1 MKSVVATALVPA
13 DAPRD
18 ALAHALSAQLLGHTP
33 SLVMAFASI
42 ARPLASVMA
51 ELRAHFPSSLV
62 VGASTAGEIIES
74 GDAKRS
80 VSAIAIAGDF
90 EAFAVL
96 GRDLRADA
104 DACIEG
110 ILSALPTE
118 AKYHHR
124 TAILLLDPLAGVSEE
139 ATLAVGVRL
148 GPDVSLAGGAAGD
161 DLAMKETFV
170 ACGDQV
176 ASDAAVVVMLFSAK
190 PLGIGV
196 VHGHAAL
203 SGKRAQVT
211 RATGN
216 VVYELDGRPAW
227 DVWVEHTAE
236 VAGAQGIDPRNLAP
250 DEVGAYLLRFE
261 AGLETGSA
269 LKVRAPLGRGED
281 GSLSFAC
288 GIPQGAVICIT
299 ESTAERQ
306 IESARRSAR
315 DARRKLAGA
324 EPAGAV
330 VFDCICR
337 NLILGDRFGDAVRGI
352 SQELGGAPLAGFET
366 YGEIA
371 LEGGD
376 MSGFHN
382 TTTVVLAFPR

>member
-1 MKSVVATALVPA
+1 MKTVVATALVAA
-13 DAPRD
+13 DAPD
-18 ALAHALSAQLLGHTP
+18 NALAHALSARLLGHTP
-33 SLVMAFASI
+33 ALVMAFASI

-51 ELRAHFPSSLV
+51 ELRSHFPDSLV
-62 VGASTAGEIIES
+62 VGASTAGELVER

-90 EAFAVL
+90 QAFAVL
-96 GRDLRADA
+96 GRGLKADA
-104 DACIEG
+104 DACIGG

-118 AKYHHR
+118 AKYHYR

-161 DLAMKETFV
+161 DLGMKETFV
-170 ACGDQV
+170 ACGDEV

-203 SGKRAQVT
+203 PSQRAQVT

-227 DVWVEHTAE
+227 DVWAERTAE
-236 VAGAQGIDPRNLAP
+236 VARSHGIDPLNLAP
-250 DEVGAYLLRFE
+250 EDVGAYLLRFE
-261 AGLETGSA
+261 AGLETGTA
-269 LKVRAPLGRGED
+269 LKVRAPLGRGAD

-288 GIPQGAVICIT
+288 GIPQGAVICT

-315 DARRKLAGA
+315 DARRKLLGA

-352 SQELGGAPLAGFET
+352 SEELGGAPLAGFET